1 MIEEISLQVYKMA
14 SFENLTTKKI
24 KMLSKARNIGGYEN
38 MSQQQLRSIFTAPF
52 TSKLA
57 PKPA

>member
-1 MIEEISLQVYKMA
+1 MA
-14 SFENLTTKKI
+14 SFEILTTKKI
-24 KMLSKARNIGGYEN
+24 MLSKARNIDGYEN
-38 MSQQQLRSIFTAPF
+38 MSQQQLGSIFTAPF